1 MQGGLELGA
10 YKNTIHPSTLVGDL
24 MIRIIDLFAGP
35 GGLGE
40 GFSALRDTKGNRA
53 FRIAMSVE
61 KEASA
66 HATLTLRAF
75 LRQFEPDERPADY
88 ESYRRGEISK
98 ATLTGKWQKQF
109 DTATEETL
117 GKPTALGQDNVAI
130 EERIK
135 SLRKKYPDEP
145 WVVIGGPPCQAY
157 SLAGRS
163 RNKGIADY
171 CPEADERNFLY
182 REYLR
187 ILALTKPA
195 VFVMEN
201 VRGILSAKV
210 GGRHIF
216 QDILRDLK
224 KPGTAEFVS
233 GSEDLEYQIYSLV
246 AEGDDLKPEDYL
258 IRAEEYQIPQ
268 RRHRVILIGV
278 RNDIKRKPATLEKG
292 QAKVSVESVIDKLPE
307 LRSRVS
313 RGGDSS
319 ERWVRCIEDKIQLLL
334 QDSAFLDK
342 NIRTCMSDNLSDLGS
357 GLPVSASKYKVPSIP
372 EFSQELPTELAKWLK
387 GNSTTLDGHVARGHM
402 ESDLARYFFAACFAK
417 SNDGKTPKAKDF
429 PDLLAPDHANWKS
442 GKFADRFRVQSSIF
456 PSTTITSHI
465 SKDGHYFIHP
475 DPVQCRS
482 LTVREAARLQTFPDD
497 YHFEGNRT
505 QQYVQVGNAVPP
517 FLAYKIAKVV
527 YDLLN

>member
-1 MQGGLELGA
+1 MAQ
-10 YKNTIHPSTLVGDL
+10 KNTIQPSNVMGKS

-40 GFSALRDTKGNRA
+40 GFSALRDANGNRA
-53 FRIAMSVE
+53 YRIAMSVE

-75 LRQFEPDERPADY
+75 LRQFEPDERPEEY
-88 ESYRRGEISK
+88 EAYRRGEISK
-98 ATLTGKWQKQF
+98 TTLTEKWSKQF
-109 DTATEETL
+109 DTATAETL
-117 GKPTALGQDNVAI
+117 GKPTALGQDNADI

-135 SLRKKYPDEP
+135 SLRKQYPHEP

-171 CPEADERNFLY
+171 CPETDERNFLY

-187 ILALTKPA
+187 ILALAKPA

-216 QDILRDLK
+216 QDILRDLR
-224 KPGTAEFVS
+224 KPGKAEFVS
-233 GSEDLEYQIYSLV
+233 GADNVEYQVYSLV
-246 AEGDDLKPEDYL
+246 TEGDDLKPEDYL
-258 IRAEEYQIPQ
+258 IRAEDYEIPQ

-278 RNDIKRKPATLEKG
+278 RSDISRKPATLKKG
-292 QAKVSVESVIDKLPE
+292 RTKVSVESVIDSLPE

-313 RGGDSS
+313 RGGDTP
-319 ERWVRCIEDKIQLLL
+319 ERWAGCIEERIRQLI
-334 QDSAFLDK
+334 QDSGALENDLLS
-342 NIRTCMSDNLSDLGS
+342 CMSDYLGELGS
-357 GLPVSASKYKVPSIP
+357 NLPVSASKYKKTDFP
-372 EFSQELPTELAKWLK
+372 EFSQELPTDLAEWLK
-387 GNSTTLDGHVARGHM
+387 GKSKTLDGHVARSHM
-402 ESDLARYFFAACFAK
+402 ETDLARYFFASCFAK
-417 SNDGKTPKAKDF
+417 SRNGKTPKAMDF
-429 PDLLAPDHANWKS
+429 PELLAPEHTNWKS
-442 GKFADRFRVQSSIF
+442 GKFADRFRVQSGIF

-517 FLAYKIAKVV
+517 YLAYKIAKVV
-527 YDLLN
+527 YDLLE

>member
-1 MQGGLELGA
+1 MGLDLVGERD
-10 YKNTIHPSTLVGDL
+10 TIHSSNLVGDS

-40 GFSALRDTKGNRA
+40 GFSALRDAKGNRA

-75 LRQFEPDERPADY
+75 LRQFEPDQRPEEY
-88 ESYRRGEISK
+88 EAYRRGEISK
-98 ATLTGKWQKQF
+98 ATLTEKWQEQF
-109 DTATEETL
+109 DAAIEETL
-117 GKPTALGQDNVAI
+117 GKPTALGLDNAEI
-130 EERIK
+130 EKRLKE
-135 SLRKKYPDEP
+135 LRKQYPEEP

-171 CPEADERNFLY
+171 SPEMDERNFLY

-187 ILALTKPA
+187 ILALAKPA

-216 QDILRDLK
+216 SDILSDLRR
-224 KPGTAEFVS
+224 PGKAERVT
-233 GSEDLEYQIYSLV
+233 GAEHLEYKIYSLV
-246 AEGDDLKPEDYL
+246 NEGDDLKPEDYL
-258 IRAEEYQIPQ
+258 IRAEEYEVPQ
-268 RRHRVILIGV
+268 RRHRVIIIGV
-278 RNDIKRKPATLEKG
+278 RSDICKKPSVLLKG
-292 QAKVSVESVIDKLPE
+292 ESEVSVSSVIQSLPH

-313 RGGDSS
+313 KGGDSPQRWADCINENIS
-319 ERWVRCIEDKIQLLL
+319 ELLASSEVDC
-334 QDSAFLDK
+334 DSLRGYMRD
-342 NIRTCMSDNLSDLGS
+342 DLYDLGKN
-357 GLPVSASKYKVPSIP
+357 LPVQALDYHGAGHPDFGQEVPKD
-372 EFSQELPTELAKWLK
+372 LAAWLK
-387 GNSTTLDGHVARGHM
+387 GTSKTLDGHVARGHM
-402 ESDLARYFFAACFAK
+402 PSDLARYFFASCFAR
-417 SNDGKTPKAKDF
+417 SNNGRTPKAVDF
-429 PDLLAPDHANWKS
+429 PELLAPDHANWKS
-442 GKFADRFRVQSSIF
+442 GKFADRFRVQSEFF

-465 SKDGHYFIHP
+465 SKDGHYFIHY

-517 FLAYKIAKVV
+517 YLAYKIANVV

>member
-1 MQGGLELGA
+1 MVDR
-10 YKNTIHPSTLVGDL
+10 NTIHPSTLVGDL

-40 GFSALRDTKGNRA
+40 GFSAFRDAKGNRA

-75 LRQFEPDERPADY
+75 LRQFELDERPADY

-109 DTATEETL
+109 DVATEETL

-163 RNKGIADY
+163 RNKGIVDY
-171 CPEADERNFLY
+171 CPETDERNFLY

-187 ILALTKPA
+187 ILALAKPA

-216 QDILRDLK
+216 QDILRDLRQPAK
-224 KPGTAEFVS
+224 AESVPGAENV
-233 GSEDLEYQIYSLV
+233 EYQVYSLV
-246 AEGDDLKPEDYL
+246 TEGDDLKPEDYL
-258 IRAEEYQIPQ
+258 IRAEDYEIPQ

-278 RNDIKRKPATLEKG
+278 RKDISRKPGTLKKG
-292 QAKVSVESVIDKLPE
+292 NAKVSVKSVIGDLPA

-319 ERWVRCIEDKIQLLL
+319 NRWSNLISEQVQLLL
-334 QDSAFLDK
+334 NGADVIDSNLRVAL
-342 NIRTCMSDNLSDLGS
+342 SDNLSDLGS
-357 GLPVSASKYKVPSIP
+357 SLPVSASRYKKTERP
-372 EFSQELPTELAKWLK
+372 EFTRMLPAELSTWLQGTSQ
-387 GNSTTLDGHVARGHM
+387 TLDGHVARSHM
-402 ESDLARYFFAACFAK
+402 GSDLARYFFAACFAE
-417 SNDGKTPKAKDF
+417 SNEGKTPKAKDF
-429 PDLLAPDHANWKS
+429 PELLAPDHANWKS
-442 GKFADRFRVQSSIF
+442 GKFADRFRVQSGIF

-527 YDLLN
+527 YDLLS

>member
-1 MQGGLELGA
+1 MTAHKL
-10 YKNTIHPSTLVGDL
+10 TIHSSTLVGDL

-40 GFSALRDTKGNRA
+40 GFSALRDAKGNRA

-61 KEASA
+61 KEESA

-75 LRQFEPDERPADY
+75 LRQFEPDERPTEY
-88 ESYRRGEISK
+88 EAYRRGEISK
-98 ATLTGKWQKQF
+98 ATLTGELQKQF

-117 GKPTALGQDNVAI
+117 GKPTALGQDNVVI
-130 EERIK
+130 EKRIK
-135 SLRKKYPDEP
+135 ALREKYSSDP

-163 RNKGIADY
+163 RNMGIADY
-171 CPEADERNFLY
+171 CAETDERNFLY

-187 ILALTKPA
+187 ILALAKPA

-216 QDILRDLK
+216 QDILRDLRQ
-224 KPGTAEFVS
+224 PGKAEFVS
-233 GSEDLEYQIYSLV
+233 GAEDLEYQVYSLV
-246 AEGDDLKPEDYL
+246 TEGDDLKPEDYL
-258 IRAEEYQIPQ
+258 IRAEDYEIPQ

-278 RNDIKRKPATLEKG
+278 RNDINRKPVTLTKG
-292 QAKVSVESVIDKLPE
+292 RTKVSVESVIAELPE

-313 RGGDSS
+313 RGGDTP
-319 ERWVRCIEDKIQLLL
+319 ERWVSCIEEKIQQLL
-334 QDSAFLDK
+334 QDSDFLDK
-342 NIRTCMSDNLSDLGS
+342 DLRICMSDNLSDLGFN
-357 GLPVSASKYKVPSIP
+357 LPVSASQYKAPGMP
-372 EFSQELPTELAKWLK
+372 EFSQELPIELAKWLK

-402 ESDLARYFFAACFAK
+402 GSDLARYFFASCFAK
-417 SNDGKTPKAKDF
+417 SHNGKTPKAIDF
-429 PDLLAPDHANWKS
+429 PELLAPDHANWKS
-442 GKFADRFRVQSSIF
+442 GKFADRFRVQSGLF

>member
-1 MQGGLELGA
+1 
-10 YKNTIHPSTLVGDL
+10 

-61 KEASA
+61 KEESA

-75 LRQFEPDERPADY
+75 LRQFEPDERPSEY
-88 ESYRRGEISK
+88 EAYRRGEISK
-98 ATLTGKWQKQF
+98 TTLTEKWQKQF
-109 DTATEETL
+109 DAATEETL
-117 GKPTALGQDNVAI
+117 GKPTALGKDNVAI

-135 SLRKKYPDEP
+135 SLKEKHSDEP

-171 CPEADERNFLY
+171 CAETDERNFLY

-187 ILALTKPA
+187 ILALAQPA

-216 QDILRDLK
+216 QDILRDLRN
-224 KPGTAEFVS
+224 PGKAEFVS
-233 GSEDLEYQIYSLV
+233 GSEDIEYQIYSLV
-246 AEGDDLKPEDYL
+246 TEGDDLKPEDYL
-258 IRAEEYQIPQ
+258 IRAEEYEIPQ
-268 RRHRVILIGV
+268 RRHRVILIGI
-278 RNDIKRKPATLEKG
+278 RNDIKRKPATLTKG
-292 QAKVSVESVIDKLPE
+292 RTKVSVESVIDKLPE

-313 RGGDSS
+313 RGGDSP
-319 ERWVRCIEDKIQLLL
+319 ERWVSCIEEKIQLLL
-334 QDSAFLDK
+334 QDSGFLDK
-342 NIRTCMSDNLSDLGS
+342 DIRICMSDNLSDLGS
-357 GLPVSASKYKVPSIP
+357 NLPVSASKYKVPSIP

-402 ESDLARYFFAACFAK
+402 GSDLARYFFASCYAK
-417 SNDGKTPKAKDF
+417 SNNGKTPKAIDF
-429 PDLLAPDHANWKS
+429 PELLAPDHANWKS
-442 GKFADRFRVQSSIF
+442 GKFADRFRVQSGIF

-465 SKDGHYFIHP
+465 SKDGHYFIHH

-517 FLAYKIAKVV
+517 YLAYKIAKVV
-527 YDLLN
+527 YDLLE